1 MRRRITGFIA
11 LAALAVL
18 LPGCDNTANQNATAN
33 RNANAN
39 LNANATATATPVAN
53 TNSNRAPTR
62 AEYEANK
69 ERYNREAK
77 ESGRKVGTGA
87 NDTWLWIKTRFD
99 LAAADDLRDSTI
111 NVDVDNDVVTLSGT
125 VASAAQKT
133 RAEAVAKAVE
143 GVKSVRN
150 QLKVQ
155 SGNANANASPARRV
169 ARTGTG
175 NQPQIYT
182 DEHRFNPC
190 SSVKSV
196 ARSSLT
202 AHSYAK
208 LSLLFPPTKFC
219 YKSDDGDL
227 VTYAKSPFAP
237 YCRVPAV
244 ASCR

>member
-33 RNANAN
+33 RNAN
-39 LNANATATATPVAN
+39 LNANAVATATPTPVAN
-53 TNSNRAPTR
+53 TNSNRGPTR

-111 NVDVDNDVVTLSGT
+111 NVDVDNDIVTLTGT

-155 SGNANANASPARRV
+155 AGNANANASPA
-169 ARTGTG
+169 
-175 NQPQIYT
+175 
-182 DEHRFNPC
+182 
-190 SSVKSV
+190 KS
-196 ARSSLT
+196 ANRN
-202 AHSYAK
+202 
-208 LSLLFPPTKFC
+208 
-219 YKSDDGDL
+219 
-227 VTYAKSPFAP
+227 
-237 YCRVPAV
+237 R
-244 ASCR
+244 

>member
-33 RNANAN
+33 RNAN
-39 LNANATATATPVAN
+39 LNANAVATATPTPVAN
-53 TNSNRAPTR
+53 TNSNRPPTR

-111 NVDVDNDVVTLSGT
+111 NVDVDNDIVTLTGT

-150 QLKVQ
+150 QLRVQ
-155 SGNANANASPARRV
+155 AGNANASPARG
-169 ARTGTG
+169 GT
-175 NQPQIYT
+175 NKN
-182 DEHRFNPC
+182 R
-190 SSVKSV
+190 
-196 ARSSLT
+196 
-202 AHSYAK
+202 
-208 LSLLFPPTKFC
+208 
-219 YKSDDGDL
+219 
-227 VTYAKSPFAP
+227 
-237 YCRVPAV
+237 
-244 ASCR
+244 

>member
-18 LPGCDNTANQNATAN
+18 LPACDNTANQNATAN
-33 RNANAN
+33 RNAN
-39 LNANATATATPVAN
+39 LNANTVATATPTPVAN

-111 NVDVDNDVVTLSGT
+111 NVDVDNDIVTLSGT

-155 SGNANANASPARRV
+155 TGNANANANASPTRG
-169 ARTGTG
+169 GT
-175 NQPQIYT
+175 N
-182 DEHRFNPC
+182 RN
-190 SSVKSV
+190 
-196 ARSSLT
+196 R
-202 AHSYAK
+202 
-208 LSLLFPPTKFC
+208 
-219 YKSDDGDL
+219 
-227 VTYAKSPFAP
+227 
-237 YCRVPAV
+237 
-244 ASCR
+244 

>member
-11 LAALAVL
+11 VAALAVL
-18 LPGCDNTANQNATAN
+18 LPGCDNAANQNANAN
-33 RNANAN
+33 ANVNRNAN
-39 LNANATATATPVAN
+39 LNANAASPTPSVVG
-53 TNSNRAPTR
+53 NSNRAPTR

-87 NDTWLWIKTRFD
+87 NDTWLWVKTRFD

-150 QLKVQ
+150 QLRVQ
-155 SGNANANASPARRV
+155 SGNANSNASPARG
-169 ARTGTG
+169 GTNRNG
-175 NQPQIYT
+175 
-182 DEHRFNPC
+182 
-190 SSVKSV
+190 
-196 ARSSLT
+196 
-202 AHSYAK
+202 
-208 LSLLFPPTKFC
+208 
-219 YKSDDGDL
+219 
-227 VTYAKSPFAP
+227 
-237 YCRVPAV
+237 
-244 ASCR
+244 

>member
-1 MRRRITGFIA
+1 MRSRITGFIA
-11 LAALAVL
+11 VAALAVL
-18 LPGCDNTANQNATAN
+18 LPGCDNTSNSNVTTN
-33 RNANAN
+33 HNANAV
-39 LNANATATATPVAN
+39 ATATPTPVAN

-125 VASAAQKT
+125 VANASQKT

-150 QLKVQ
+150 QLTVK
-155 SGNANANASPARRV
+155 SGNSNANTNASPARG
-169 ARTGTG
+169 GTNRNG
-175 NQPQIYT
+175 
-182 DEHRFNPC
+182 
-190 SSVKSV
+190 
-196 ARSSLT
+196 
-202 AHSYAK
+202 
-208 LSLLFPPTKFC
+208 
-219 YKSDDGDL
+219 
-227 VTYAKSPFAP
+227 
-237 YCRVPAV
+237 
-244 ASCR
+244 

>member
-11 LAALAVL
+11 LAAFAVL
-18 LPGCDNTANQNATAN
+18 VAGCDNTANQNATVN

-39 LNANATATATPVAN
+39 AVATATATPVAN
-53 TNSNRAPTR
+53 TNSNRPPTR

-111 NVDVDNDVVTLSGT
+111 NVDVDNDIVTLTGT

-133 RAEAVAKAVE
+133 RAETVAKAVE

-155 SGNANANASPARRV
+155 AANANANASPARG
-169 ARTGTG
+169 GT
-175 NQPQIYT
+175 N
-182 DEHRFNPC
+182 RN
-190 SSVKSV
+190 
-196 ARSSLT
+196 R
-202 AHSYAK
+202 
-208 LSLLFPPTKFC
+208 
-219 YKSDDGDL
+219 
-227 VTYAKSPFAP
+227 
-237 YCRVPAV
+237 
-244 ASCR
+244 

>member
-1 MRRRITGFIA
+1 MRRRITGFMA

-33 RNANAN
+33 RNAN
-39 LNANATATATPVAN
+39 LNANTVATATPTPVAN
-53 TNSNRAPTR
+53 TNSNRPPTR

-77 ESGRKVGTGA
+77 QSGRKVGTGA

-125 VASAAQKT
+125 VASAAQKAK
-133 RAEAVAKAVE
+133 AEQVAKAVE

-155 SGNANANASPARRV
+155 AGNANANANASPARG
-169 ARTGTG
+169 GT
-175 NQPQIYT
+175 NKN
-182 DEHRFNPC
+182 R
-190 SSVKSV
+190 
-196 ARSSLT
+196 
-202 AHSYAK
+202 
-208 LSLLFPPTKFC
+208 
-219 YKSDDGDL
+219 
-227 VTYAKSPFAP
+227 
-237 YCRVPAV
+237 
-244 ASCR
+244 

>member
-1 MRRRITGFIA
+1 MFSELGIVFICKEDFAEMRRRITGFIA
-11 LAALAVL
+11 VAGLAALLA
-18 LPGCDNTANQNATAN
+18 GCDNTANQNTTAN

-39 LNANATATATPVAN
+39 ANATATATATPVAN

-99 LAAADDLRDSTI
+99 LATADDLRDSTI
-111 NVDVDNDVVTLSGT
+111 NVDVENDIVTLSGT

-133 RAEAVAKAVE
+133 RAEQVAKSVE

-155 SGNANANASPARRV
+155 AANANANGNRNANANASPRRG
-169 ARTGTG
+169 GT
-175 NQPQIYT
+175 N
-182 DEHRFNPC
+182 R
-190 SSVKSV
+190 
-196 ARSSLT
+196 
-202 AHSYAK
+202 
-208 LSLLFPPTKFC
+208 
-219 YKSDDGDL
+219 
-227 VTYAKSPFAP
+227 
-237 YCRVPAV
+237 
-244 ASCR
+244 

>member
-11 LAALAVL
+11 LAALAGL
-18 LPGCDNTANQNATAN
+18 LGCDNTANQNATAN
-33 RNANAN
+33 RNANAV
-39 LNANATATATPVAN
+39 ATATATPTPVAN

-133 RAEAVAKAVE
+133 RAEQVAKAVE

-150 QLKVQ
+150 QLTVSTGNK
-155 SGNANANASPARRV
+155 NANSNTSPARG
-169 ARTGTG
+169 GT
-175 NQPQIYT
+175 N
-182 DEHRFNPC
+182 RN
-190 SSVKSV
+190 
-196 ARSSLT
+196 R
-202 AHSYAK
+202 
-208 LSLLFPPTKFC
+208 
-219 YKSDDGDL
+219 
-227 VTYAKSPFAP
+227 
-237 YCRVPAV
+237 
-244 ASCR
+244 

>member
-11 LAALAVL
+11 VAALAALLA
-18 LPGCDNTANQNATAN
+18 GCDNTANQNATAN
-33 RNANAN
+33 RNV
-39 LNANATATATPVAN
+39 NANATATATPTPVTSAN
-53 TNSNRAPTR
+53 TNRAPTR

-111 NVDVDNDVVTLSGT
+111 NVDVDNDIVTLSGT

-133 RAEAVAKAVE
+133 RAEAVAKSVE

-155 SGNANANASPARRV
+155 ANTNANANANANANRNANRN
-169 ARTGTG
+169 A
-175 NQPQIYT
+175 N
-182 DEHRFNPC
+182 H
-190 SSVKSV
+190 
-196 ARSSLT
+196 
-202 AHSYAK
+202 
-208 LSLLFPPTKFC
+208 
-219 YKSDDGDL
+219 
-227 VTYAKSPFAP
+227 
-237 YCRVPAV
+237 
-244 ASCR
+244 

>member
-39 LNANATATATPVAN
+39 ANVNANATATATPVAN

-99 LAAADDLRDSTI
+99 LAAANDLRDSTI

-133 RAEAVAKAVE
+133 RAEQVAKAVE

-155 SGNANANASPARRV
+155 AGNANANANASPARG
-169 ARTGTG
+169 GT
-175 NQPQIYT
+175 N
-182 DEHRFNPC
+182 RN
-190 SSVKSV
+190 
-196 ARSSLT
+196 R
-202 AHSYAK
+202 
-208 LSLLFPPTKFC
+208 
-219 YKSDDGDL
+219 
-227 VTYAKSPFAP
+227 
-237 YCRVPAV
+237 
-244 ASCR
+244 

>member
-11 LAALAVL
+11 LAALAVI
-18 LPGCDNTANQNATAN
+18 LPGCDNTANQNATTN
-33 RNANAN
+33 R
-39 LNANATATATPVAN
+39 NANATATATATPTPVAN

-111 NVDVDNDVVTLSGT
+111 NVDVDNDIVTLSGT

-133 RAEAVAKAVE
+133 KAETVAKAVE

-155 SGNANANASPARRV
+155 AGNANANANASPRR
-169 ARTGTG
+169 
-175 NQPQIYT
+175 
-182 DEHRFNPC
+182 
-190 SSVKSV
+190 
-196 ARSSLT
+196 
-202 AHSYAK
+202 
-208 LSLLFPPTKFC
+208 
-219 YKSDDGDL
+219 
-227 VTYAKSPFAP
+227 
-237 YCRVPAV
+237 
-244 ASCR
+244 

>member
-11 LAALAVL
+11 LAAFAVVVA
-18 LPGCDNTANQNATAN
+18 GCDNTANQNATVN

-39 LNANATATATPVAN
+39 AVATATATPVAN
-53 TNSNRAPTR
+53 TNSNRPPTR

-111 NVDVDNDVVTLSGT
+111 NVDVDNDIVTLTGT

-133 RAEAVAKAVE
+133 RAETVAKAVE

-155 SGNANANASPARRV
+155 AANANANASPARG
-169 ARTGTG
+169 GT
-175 NQPQIYT
+175 N
-182 DEHRFNPC
+182 RN
-190 SSVKSV
+190 
-196 ARSSLT
+196 R
-202 AHSYAK
+202 
-208 LSLLFPPTKFC
+208 
-219 YKSDDGDL
+219 
-227 VTYAKSPFAP
+227 
-237 YCRVPAV
+237 
-244 ASCR
+244 

>member
-33 RNANAN
+33 RNAN
-39 LNANATATATPVAN
+39 LNANAVATATPTPVAN
-53 TNSNRAPTR
+53 TNSNRPPTR

-111 NVDVDNDVVTLSGT
+111 NVDVDNDIVTLSGT
-125 VASAAQKT
+125 VASASQKT

-155 SGNANANASPARRV
+155 AGNANANANASPARG
-169 ARTGTG
+169 GT
-175 NQPQIYT
+175 NKN
-182 DEHRFNPC
+182 R
-190 SSVKSV
+190 
-196 ARSSLT
+196 
-202 AHSYAK
+202 
-208 LSLLFPPTKFC
+208 
-219 YKSDDGDL
+219 
-227 VTYAKSPFAP
+227 
-237 YCRVPAV
+237 
-244 ASCR
+244 